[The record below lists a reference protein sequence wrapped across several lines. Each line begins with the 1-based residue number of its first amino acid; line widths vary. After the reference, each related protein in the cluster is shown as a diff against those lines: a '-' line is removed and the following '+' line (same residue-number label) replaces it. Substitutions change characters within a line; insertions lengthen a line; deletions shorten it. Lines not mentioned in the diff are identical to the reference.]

1 MTQDG
6 IVRVKDVME
15 TEFDMVDGIAT
26 IADALR
32 DAKHIDTECWI
43 VNRRH
48 ENDEFGILLLAD
60 IAKKVLAANK
70 AADRVNVYEVMSKP
84 VISVYPDM
92 DIRYCAR
99 LFENFGLTR
108 APVIQNEKVIGVVSY
123 KDIVLQG
130 LRDRL

>member
-1 MTQDG
+1 MKHEN
-6 IVRVKDVME
+6 IVRVKNVMRE
-15 TEFDMVDGIAT
+15 EFDMIDGIAT
-26 IADALR
+26 IAQALR
-32 DAKHIDTECWI
+32 DAKHIETECMI
-43 VNRRH
+43 VNRRD
-48 ENDEFGILLLAD
+48 ENDEYGILLLAD
-60 IAKKVLAANK
+60 IAKKVLAADK

-108 APVIQNEKVIGVVSY
+108 APVIQNKAVLGIVSY

>member
-1 MTQDG
+1 MKHED
-6 IVRVKDVME
+6 IVRVKDVMSE
-15 TEFDMVDGIAT
+15 EFDMIDGLSTVAQ
-26 IADALR
+26 ALK
-32 DAKHIDTECWI
+32 DAKHIETECMI
-43 VNRRH
+43 VNRRD

-60 IAKKVLAANK
+60 IAKKVLAADK
-70 AADRVNVYEVMSKP
+70 AADRINVYEVMSKP

-108 APVIQNEKVIGVVSY
+108 APVIQNETVLGVVSY